1 MPTDIPINED
11 GFEDPGAFMKSP
23 TASLTN
29 SASRRTTMGA
39 PSSVGTSRRMTIG
52 RMSQL
57 DDGSDEDELHL
68 GLDAA
73 LVDEE
78 YDGEFLFGVSRR
90 VLIVAANS
98 TFFGVSSRSTK
109 CVFCTQ
115 TDGRSHKGTPSPEI
129 RVGTCHAWHQ
139 RRRSTFT
146 ICLDIEISN

>member
-23 TASLTN
+23 TVSLTN

-78 YDGEFLFGVSRR
+78 YDGESLIGVVRG

-98 TFFGVSSRSTK
+98 TFFGVSSRSIK
-109 CVFCTQ
+109 
-115 TDGRSHKGTPSPEI
+115 
-129 RVGTCHAWHQ
+129 
-139 RRRSTFT
+139 
-146 ICLDIEISN
+146 

>member
-1 MPTDIPINED
+1 MPTDIPVNED

-23 TASLTN
+23 TVSLTN
-29 SASRRTTMGA
+29 STSRRTTMGA

-57 DDGSDEDELHL
+57 DDGSDDDELHL

-78 YDGEFLFGVSRR
+78 YDGESFQLMRMQ

-98 TFFGVSSRSTK
+98 TFFGVSSMSLRF
-109 CVFCTQ
+109 VY
-115 TDGRSHKGTPSPEI
+115 
-129 RVGTCHAWHQ
+129 
-139 RRRSTFT
+139 
-146 ICLDIEISN
+146 